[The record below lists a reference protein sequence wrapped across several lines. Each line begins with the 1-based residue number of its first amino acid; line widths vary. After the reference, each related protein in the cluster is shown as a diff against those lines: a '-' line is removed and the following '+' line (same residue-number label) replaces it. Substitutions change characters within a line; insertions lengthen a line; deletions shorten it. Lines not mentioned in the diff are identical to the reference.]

1 MVYIPVSRQ
10 AAQSLKMLGGWG
22 FRPLRQTTRVLA
34 ATAFLSAL
42 GSSLPLNLP
51 LSDLA
56 AGPFSPTPLY
66 AEQSSGEEQS
76 PGKAIY
82 PVWKLL
88 TRDQKMQ
95 FVAGYVQGWKDAS
108 KVTDIAIGFVRE
120 NPSQAVSGLE
130 RLKSLYDLSEVSPSL
145 ITSQLD
151 TFFSKAEN
159 QSASLSYAISA
170 SSSVSR

>member
-1 MVYIPVSRQ
+1 MVYIPVSCQ
-10 AAQSLKMLGGWG
+10 ATQNLKMLGGWSPTR
-22 FRPLRQTTRVLA
+22 FRRGTRLLA
-34 ATAFLSAL
+34 ATAFLGGF
-42 GSSLPLNLP
+42 GSFLPLDLP
-51 LSDLA
+51 FRDLA
-56 AGPFSPTPLY
+56 SGVLSPPPLY
-66 AEQSSGEEQS
+66 AQQSSAEEQS

-130 RLKSLYDLSEVSPSL
+130 RLKSLYDLSDVSPSL
-145 ITSQLD
+145 ITTQLD
-151 TFFSKAEN
+151 SFFSKAEN

-170 SSSVSR
+170 SSTVSR